1 MRQGRVQLQHPQA
14 APLDPSAQ
22 RLLWAEPEG
31 KDGAVGRKLGQV
43 FLIMIAAAM
52 LASPGAASDKYQK
65 YVSRSLSDLL
75 LMCVEGDDNGCYF
88 YAGMQAKQGNLKEAH
103 DAYLICA
110 QNAKN
115 RAGFVCMFQLA
126 RLYESGQGVD
136 QDLVQAYRWFTVLTQ
151 LRSQQDL
158 RTAATSQRQQIMSRM
173 TPQQISLA
181 EALSKRG
188 GPGN

>member
-1 MRQGRVQLQHPQA
+1 MARKIGQFFLVL
-14 APLDPSAQ
+14 
-22 RLLWAEPEG
+22 
-31 KDGAVGRKLGQV
+31 AV
-43 FLIMIAAAM
+43 AAA
-52 LASPGAASDKYQK
+52 LASPAAANSKYQK
-65 YVSRSLSDLL
+65 YVSKSLADLL

-136 QDLVQAYRWFTVLTQ
+136 QDLVQAYRWFTILTQ
-151 LRSQQDL
+151 LRTQQDL
-158 RTAATSQRQQIMSRM
+158 STAAVSQRQQIVSRM

-188 GPGN
+188 GSSN

>member
-1 MRQGRVQLQHPQA
+1 MP
-14 APLDPSAQ
+14 
-22 RLLWAEPEG
+22 
-31 KDGAVGRKLGQV
+31 RKLGQI
-43 FLIMIAAAM
+43 FLVMGVAGFLAAP
-52 LASPGAASDKYQK
+52 ASANNKYEK
-65 YVSRSLSDLL
+65 YVSKSLADLL
-75 LMCVEGDDNGCYF
+75 VMCVAGDDNGCYF
-88 YAGMQAKQGNLKEAH
+88 YAGMQAKQGNLREAH

-110 QNAKN
+110 QNARN

-158 RTAATSQRQQIMSRM
+158 SAAAGVQRQQIVSRM

-181 EALSKRG
+181 EALSQRG
-188 GPGN
+188 GADN